1 MSKALECT
9 NSEGTQIPSD
19 GISFGVLQSQEE
31 AIYVNTA
38 VKKKKKKKK
47 PRHSWLPFPLAKN
60 SNGLTILMFMATQT
74 TLFEKSLISMIAV
87 DMFSSTEQFRRKKL
101 FY

>member
-38 VKKKKKKKK
+38 VKKKKKKK

>member
-9 NSEGTQIPSD
+9 NSEGTQIPFD

-38 VKKKKKKKK
+38 VKKKKKKK

>member
-47 PRHSWLPFPLAKN
+47 
-60 SNGLTILMFMATQT
+60 TQT
-74 TLFEKSLISMIAV
+74 QLVTLSFGK
-87 DMFSSTEQFRRKKL
+87 EQQGPYHPYVYGNTNYFI
-101 FY
+101 